1 MYDLRFYA
9 GGGLLLAMAMDR
21 KSPRNCRQISN
32 CRQNVFKPQLQEVVV
47 GNGTAKLFGSPNRRL
62 SEAQI
67 D

>member
-9 GGGLLLAMAMDR
+9 GGGLLLAMDR

-47 GNGTAKLFGSPNRRL
+47 GNGTAKLFGSPNRRFK